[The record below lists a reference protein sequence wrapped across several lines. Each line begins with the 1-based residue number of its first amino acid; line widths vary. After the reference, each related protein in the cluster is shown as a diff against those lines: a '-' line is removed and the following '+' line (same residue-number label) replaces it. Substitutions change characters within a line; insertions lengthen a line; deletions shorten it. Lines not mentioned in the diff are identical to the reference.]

1 MVKKEE
7 YARTVAYVL
16 DAFTEADVFT
26 DERIKR
32 IPEVE
37 A

>member
-1 MVKKEE
+1 MVKKKE

-16 DAFTEADVFT
+16 DAFAKAGEFT
-26 DERIKR
+26 DERVKR

>member
-7 YARTVAYVL
+7 YARTVAHVL
-16 DAFTEADVFT
+16 GAFAKAGVFT

-32 IPEVE
+32 IPEAE